1 MVKNKI
7 PNVSNLDTKVLE
19 IHSRKFST
27 SDFNKFTRNIPD
39 AIIKKGLVGKSAIS
53 GLKNNTVL
61 NQNIATLATK
71 STIKA

>member
-19 IHSRKFST
+19 IHSGKFST

-53 GLKNNTVL
+53 VLKNNTFL